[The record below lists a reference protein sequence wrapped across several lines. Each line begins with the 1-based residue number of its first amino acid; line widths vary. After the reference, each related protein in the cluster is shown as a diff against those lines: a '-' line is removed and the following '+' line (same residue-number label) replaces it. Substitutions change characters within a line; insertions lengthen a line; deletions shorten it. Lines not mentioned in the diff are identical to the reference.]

1 MIASRARLAAGL
13 APWPD
18 ARPQYRLR
26 LGSAVLTF
34 DVLTDEALADLRARI
49 ARDVRAERQRHLSR
63 RAA

>member
-1 MIASRARLAAGL
+1 MIARRARFVAGL
-13 APWPD
+13 TPW
-18 ARPQYRLR
+18 AECRPQYRLR

-49 ARDVRAERQRHLSR
+49 AQDVRAERQRRLSR

>member
-1 MIASRARLAAGL
+1 MIAHRARLVAGL
-13 APWPD
+13 APW
-18 ARPQYRLR
+18 AECRPQYRLR

-49 ARDVRAERQRHLSR
+49 AQDVRAERQRRLSR